1 MAKTAEEEDK
11 KRAEEERARR
21 QSQELQEAQQK
32 SKGMKRSEERVQSPP
47 SVPRQM
53 HRKGNLPPLPPEPQE
68 EEEEEDN
75 PPVLP
80 PRGLDLQG
88 GTREPP
94 LPPSGQDQDQDQEQ
108 PIYTESIEDGGD
120 YEEVIENLDRPEP
133 PPFVDEEGGDYEEM
147 PDHKEVSNDDS
158 AEVDQEYEDLC
169 SGYPE
174 GMTSSEGDD
183 EISFDP
189 GDTITS
195 IERVDEGWWR
205 GSCGGRVGLFPA
217 NYVKLL
223 S

>member
-1 MAKTAEEEDK
+1 MEENQRKIGLQGQTAECPF
-11 KRAEEERARR
+11 
-21 QSQELQEAQQK
+21 SF
-32 SKGMKRSEERVQSPP
+32 KGMKRSEERVQSPL

-53 HRKGNLPPLPPEPQE
+53 HRKGNLPPLPPEHQE

-94 LPPSGQDQDQDQEQ
+94 LPPSGQDQDQEQ
-108 PIYTESIEDGGD
+108 PIYTESIEDSGD

-158 AEVDQEYEDLC
+158 AEVDQEYEELC

-174 GMTSSEGDD
+174 GMTSS
-183 EISFDP
+183 
-189 GDTITS
+189 
-195 IERVDEGWWR
+195 
-205 GSCGGRVGLFPA
+205 
-217 NYVKLL
+217 
-223 S
+223 